1 MFRKYI
7 DFTDAEGGLYILL
20 SKIGIYIS
28 AQNPKAKGKVPVS
41 DGFLFLKGNIAT
53 RVG

>member
-7 DFTDAEGGLYILL
+7 DLTDAEGGLYILL

-28 AQNPKAKGKVPVS
+28 AQNPKAKGKVS
-41 DGFLFLKGNIAT
+41 DGFLFLKGNIDT